1 MKRVANHRP
10 EPAKGFPYK
19 KTGFGARHAHNPI
32 GSKLLR
38 RFAKAKTGL
47 RTSYENAAAQYAALV
62 EPRWRVGESEASKG
76 MDLLVDALRKRQ

>member
-1 MKRVANHRP
+1 MKPSCRRP
-10 EPAKGFPYK
+10 EPAKGFPFK
-19 KTGFGARHAHNPI
+19 KTGYGARHIVNPA

-62 EPRWRVGESEASKG
+62 EPRWRVGESQTCIAL
-76 MDLLVDALRKRQ
+76 DLLAEALRKRQ